1 MLCVLAADPDE
12 EISATPQT
20 GHGVAQPPGRHRSSG
35 RQRGRGHLTPARL
48 HRKTGQFADSGLRNS
63 PCWFHDDLAPCSA
76 ALASAL
82 LSAAA
87 FGLGCPRTSLRCWRS
102 EKEPLSTGARLLDLA
117 DQYSLAD
124 NSLLRSGLGLT
135 SQVAN
140 ARGVPNFI
148 PKTLWLCILI
158 RALGSLARMC
168 G

>member
-1 MLCVLAADPDE
+1 MLFCVLVAGPDE

-102 EKEPLSTGARLLDLA
+102 EKEPLSTGAPLRNLA
-117 DQYSLAD
+117 DQYRLAD
-124 NSLLRSGLGLT
+124 SSLLT
-135 SQVAN
+135 SKA
-140 ARGVPNFI
+140 GMSDPVPNHSVTSI
-148 PKTLWLCILI
+148 GRSRNPHGTCD
-158 RALGSLARMC
+158 
-168 G
+168 